1 MEENLIVKTGQEY
14 SVPRLFSPFFFS
26 SFDKDQLANIHSHF
40 WKERFKMRKLE
51 NFKGYTLSNGPD
63 KKERTKTQ

>member
-51 NFKGYTLSNGPD
+51 NFKGYT
-63 KKERTKTQ
+63 